1 MCWVL
6 CSGFAGTKS
15 FNLQN
20 KYELL
25 YPQFLYSDRGEEV
38 EKNAFLVIQIVN
50 GRTWMQ
56 PTHNTSRICTLNYE
70 VILYCHIIYFSSFC
84 YINYFTVVWHKCRKK
99 VHISQVY
106 SLMN

>member
-25 YPQFLYSDRGEEV
+25 YPPLIDGDTGKEV
-38 EKNAFLVIQIVN
+38 EKNAFLVIHMVN

-70 VILYCHIIYFSSFC
+70 VTLH
-84 YINYFTVVWHKCRKK
+84 
-99 VHISQVY
+99 
-106 SLMN
+106 